1 MSQYW
6 AGYHG
11 SALVMNEQEFA
22 LFRKIYAEKREIDL
36 EALDEIIWNNGIREF
51 EFIRSVCGQKTTF
64 CITDILKDDCDGMWF
79 VPYRSNGQPNL
90 YYKNKEGNYERE
102 EYSLRSKDLYV
113 VFSDHTMDDPSAF
126 VKIPYQTYEDL
137 INEFKEKL
145 VGYLPEDFDWD
156 KHIGMF
162 SYAAYA

>member
-1 MSQYW
+1 MRQYW

-11 SALVMNEQEFA
+11 SALVMNEEEFE
-22 LFRKIYAEKREIDL
+22 LFKKLYAEKRGMDSERL
-36 EALDEIIWNNGIREF
+36 EDVIWSEGIREVA
-51 EFIRSVCGQKTTF
+51 FIRSACGQATTF
-64 CITDILKDDCDGMWF
+64 KITDILRDDCDGMWF
-79 VPYRSNGQPNL
+79 VPYRSHGKPNL
-90 YYKNKEGNYERE
+90 YHKNKDGYDSRE
-102 EYSLRSKDLYV
+102 EYNLRSENLYV
-113 VFSDHTMDDPSAF
+113 VFSDHTMDGPSAF
-126 VKIPYQTYEDL
+126 VKIPYRTYEDL